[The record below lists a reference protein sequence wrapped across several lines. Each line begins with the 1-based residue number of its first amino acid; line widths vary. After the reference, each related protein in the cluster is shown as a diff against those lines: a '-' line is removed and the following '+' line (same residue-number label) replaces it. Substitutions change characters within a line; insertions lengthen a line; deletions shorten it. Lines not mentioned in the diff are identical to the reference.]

1 MFDVFFDVLIFIRA
15 FSNCHGNPHQD
26 VRTRERGAFLS
37 QYERPSIWRL
47 FAFAGTYL
55 KLSIS
60 VRHASKVVRSFTE
73 GRVIPLASLVSP
85 HGLMNAPRTPAAS
98 LSELKRR
105 QPEVSAGDP
114 RTTSAQILM
123 VPPCQRNDTET
134 PRICCCASRKS
145 PIKLLKSFCASIGW
159 KTQLEMAGEILAVVK
174 RCLLGVWRVSVSQR
188 WSISSNGLSA
198 GFSAWA
204 APRLSVRMR
213 NSSKVVDR
221 EWILIR
227 ETSELFGYFGEFQ
240 KHLLL

>member
-1 MFDVFFDVLIFIRA
+1 
-15 FSNCHGNPHQD
+15 
-26 VRTRERGAFLS
+26 
-37 QYERPSIWRL
+37 
-47 FAFAGTYL
+47 
-55 KLSIS
+55 
-60 VRHASKVVRSFTE
+60 
-73 GRVIPLASLVSP
+73 
-85 HGLMNAPRTPAAS
+85 
-98 LSELKRR
+98 
-105 QPEVSAGDP
+105 
-114 RTTSAQILM
+114 
-123 VPPCQRNDTET
+123 
-134 PRICCCASRKS
+134 
-145 PIKLLKSFCASIGW
+145 
-159 KTQLEMAGEILAVVK
+159 MAGEILAVVK